1 MNQLSK
7 VIVANTLSLIAVL
20 GLSFKVQAQVIDVKL
35 LDNNSSP
42 DGSGRAIS
50 QVGNDQITATAV
62 AGADTFQL
70 AQMYSQK
77 ERRHWGEGLKHFLA
91 KLDLSDEQSTQIKA
105 IYRRY
110 FQANQ
115 QSRQELHQARAE
127 MRSLLIND
135 TNLDRLRRKHR
146 EIQRL
151 NQQLGNSRFEAM
163 LEVRTVLTPQQR
175 REIAE
180 MMTEYR
186 GRRGYYHQ

>member
-7 VIVANTLSLIAVL
+7 VIVANTLGLIAVL
-20 GLSFKVQAQVIDVKL
+20 GLSFKIQAQVTNVESLGD
-35 LDNNSSP
+35 DAFT
-42 DGSGRAIS
+42 DWSGRAIS
-50 QVGNDQITATAV
+50 QVGNDQITAAPV
-62 AGADTFQL
+62 IEADTLQL

-110 FQANQ
+110 YQANQ

-127 MRSLLIND
+127 MRSLLIKD
-135 TNLDRLRRKHR
+135 TNLYRLRRQHR
-146 EIQRL
+146 AIQHL